1 MKTGTKISLALTT
14 LLVLL
19 VVLTSFPQV
28 YSDSAKAATPVA
40 ADNSSSVYTPDKQ
53 HMKTARE
60 IVVLLNRAH
69 YLHPKIDDAF
79 SEKVFDA
86 YLELLDPGKA
96 HFLASDIEE
105 LGAYR
110 DKLDDQLKAGKLDA
124 AFAIYNRY
132 YQRRHERIE
141 YNLDLLANGLDR
153 IDLNKNEYI
162 ELEREK
168 LPWPAD
174 MKAAKNLWRK
184 LLKNDLLNLKLGDTP
199 GKELLSTMKKRY
211 ENQLRILEQTNND
224 DIFEYFITAY
234 THSYDPHTDYFP
246 PEESENFDIHMRLS
260 LEGIGAL
267 LQRDDEY
274 VKVVKLIVG
283 GPAERGKILQP
294 ADRIVAVGQGE
305 HGELQDVEGWR
316 LDDVVE
322 LIRGPK
328 GTVVRLKVI
337 PADSTDITN
346 TRLVKITRDTVKL
359 EEQSAKKKIVDVV
372 NGKTTYKIGVIEL
385 PTFYIDFE
393 AAMSGDPNYRSST
406 RDVEKLILELEKE
419 NIDALVMDLRN
430 NGGGSL
436 QEATDMTG
444 LFIRTGPIVQIR
456 DSSNRIELQ
465 SDLNPKLVYTGPLAV
480 LVNRLSASASEIFA
494 GAIQDH
500 GRGIIVGSQTFGK
513 GTVQTIN
520 NLDPGRLKY
529 TQSKYYRI
537 SGDSTQERGVIP
549 DIFFPPTLDHDEIGE
564 SALPQAMA
572 WDQIPPARYRKLANL
587 QPIIKYLNQLHKQ
600 RVMENP
606 DFRFLSKRI
615 AFLEE
620 NRLKTRTSLQ
630 ETERKLEQDKMKKQF
645 LDMENERRKA
655 KGQPL
660 YKDYAELEA
669 AEKDKDGNDDADGM
683 LQETGDILIDW
694 LLLAQR
700 QLALH

>member
-1 MKTGTKISLALTT
+1 
-14 LLVLL
+14 
-19 VVLTSFPQV
+19 
-28 YSDSAKAATPVA
+28 
-40 ADNSSSVYTPDKQ
+40 
-53 HMKTARE
+53 
-60 IVVLLNRAH
+60 
-69 YLHPKIDDAF
+69 
-79 SEKVFDA
+79 
-86 YLELLDPGKA
+86 
-96 HFLASDIEE
+96 
-105 LGAYR
+105 
-110 DKLDDQLKAGKLDA
+110 
-124 AFAIYNRY
+124 
-132 YQRRHERIE
+132 
-141 YNLDLLANGLDR
+141 
-153 IDLNKNEYI
+153 
-162 ELEREK
+162 
-168 LPWPAD
+168 
-174 MKAAKNLWRK
+174 
-184 LLKNDLLNLKLGDTP
+184 
-199 GKELLSTMKKRY
+199 
-211 ENQLRILEQTNND
+211 
-224 DIFEYFITAY
+224 
-234 THSYDPHTDYFP
+234 
-246 PEESENFDIHMRLS
+246 
-260 LEGIGAL
+260 
-267 LQRDDEY
+267 
-274 VKVVKLIVG
+274 
-283 GPAERGKILQP
+283 
-294 ADRIVAVGQGE
+294 
-305 HGELQDVEGWR
+305 
-316 LDDVVE
+316 
-322 LIRGPK
+322 
-328 GTVVRLKVI
+328 
-337 PADSTDITN
+337 
-346 TRLVKITRDTVKL
+346 
-359 EEQSAKKKIVDVV
+359 
-372 NGKTTYKIGVIEL
+372 
-385 PTFYIDFE
+385 
-393 AAMSGDPNYRSST
+393 MSGDPNYRSST

-630 ETERKLEQDKMKKQF
+630 ETERKLEQDRMKKQF